1 MANGVHWYGYVLR
14 REVGNVLRIAFDFE
28 VEGERRKE
36 WLKTTWRKQV
46 EEESMKYVEKG
57 GW

>member
-1 MANGVHWYGYVLR
+1 MLR
-14 REVGNVLRIAFDFE
+14 REVCNVLRIAFDFE
-28 VEGERRKE
+28 VEGERRKG
-36 WLKTTWRKQV
+36 WLKTTRRKQV

>member
-1 MANGVHWYGYVLR
+1 MLR

-28 VEGERRKE
+28 VEGERRK